1 MWEEHPQHSPPV
13 VESSGVSFG
22 TFEGAEIAGVP
33 DVADLVEEVV
43 EALDVASHHELELED
58 GLGVEDVFDVVVA
71 DALADL
77 GVAAAPAVG
86 EDLAATPIC
95 LSPPPSSSSSPHP
108 HKYPCIS
115 DLPRYPVRS

>member
-1 MWEEHPQHSPPV
+1 VGGASTAFPPV
-13 VESSGVSFG
+13 VESSGVFFG

-33 DVADLVEEVV
+33 DAADLVEEVV
-43 EALDVASHHELELED
+43 EALDVASHRELELAD

-71 DALADL
+71 DALADP
-77 GVAAAPAVG
+77 GVAAAPAVE
-86 EDLAATPIC
+86 EDLVATPTC

-108 HKYPCIS
+108 HKYPCRS